1 MKPKRGCINCTPFL
15 IPLCM
20 LEETPLYQTLSR
32 VAALASDDVAWLMS
46 FDYALKTEIT
56 RLIKEDQ
63 LTKEGIDEAGR
74 VIGYY
79 SFLTEIISKG
89 KKQEGDPYNLND
101 TGSFYRS
108 MFVSVFKDSFVID
121 AASPTFT
128 EMQQQDWYS
137 DGILGL
143 TDENLQ
149 RVIQEVGKRYSKQ
162 MEQLLFGTA

>member
-1 MKPKRGCINCTPFL
+1 
-15 IPLCM
+15 M
-20 LEETPLYQTLSR
+20 LEETSLYQTLRR
-32 VAALASDDVAWLMS
+32 VSALASDDIAWLTS
-46 FDYALKTEIT
+46 FDYDLKAEIT
-56 RLIKEDQ
+56 RLITEDQ

-74 VIGYY
+74 IIGYY
-79 SFLTEIISKG
+79 SYLTEIISKG
-89 KKQEGDPYNLND
+89 KKQEGDPYDLND

-108 MFVSVFKDSFVID
+108 MFITVFRDSFVID
-121 AASPTFT
+121 AASPSFT

-149 RVIQEVGKRYSKQ
+149 KVIQEIENRYSKQ